1 MRSVVLLQRKASY
14 ALGVGAAIQ
23 NAIFRRPFR
32 DSNYQLKTYLDIQ
45 TIEDWWDWHETV
57 LLDSF
62 YVGTQVTCF
71 TGTNVQILTQLV
83 ALRCLRRRL

>member
-32 DSNYQLKTYLDIQ
+32 DSNYQLKTYFDIQ
-45 TIEDWWDWHETV
+45 TIEDWWDCVEPASC
-57 LLDSF
+57 LP
-62 YVGTQVTCF
+62 GTYMTYADVC
-71 TGTNVQILTQLV
+71 
-83 ALRCLRRRL
+83 